1 MQHFVNTVLA
11 AFGVLLLGVAMIKWN
26 PRKTFWNAEFDM
38 QMDYSAMM
46 DVIKVI
52 EPEHEES
59 IRRAIRDFKEH
70 HMKFVSEEK
79 VQVYVRKLERAL
91 MERTLEICLS

>member
-1 MQHFVNTVLA
+1 MQHLVNTVLA
-11 AFGVLLLGVAMIKWN
+11 AFGMILLGFALIKWN

-46 DVIKVI
+46 DVINVI
-52 EPEHEES
+52 EPAHEEA
-59 IRRAIRDFKEH
+59 IRRAIRDFKDH
-70 HMKFVSEEK
+70 HIRFVSEEK
-79 VQVYVRKLERAL
+79 VQPYVKKLERAL